1 MKIAILATDD
11 REYRK
16 DYSAPRPYFGSAVQA
31 LVQGLPSV
39 PEAEF
44 HIVCCLRQ
52 PVTHTPKLAPN
63 VFYHSLLVPRLG
75 WTKTLYSGCSRAA
88 RRKLREIEPDLVHG
102 QGTERDCAVSAV
114 RSGFP
119 NLITLHGYMQAIAK
133 ALKAPFFSFHTLQAR
148 LEAWTIPRAGGII
161 CLTNYARS
169 RVKGRTP
176 RTWILPNAVNESF
189 FSVERAPQTTRD
201 IVCVG
206 TISRLK
212 NQNFLIRALE
222 PLAAQHRFRLV
233 FLGEGIPSDAYFD
246 EFKALIKERPWCS
259 FQGHKQPDEVKN
271 YLRSAWFLITVSRE
285 ENCPMV
291 ILEAMAVGL
300 AVAASR
306 VGGIP
311 DLVEDGVNGVMLDPE
326 NADSIRAAVLKFLN
340 SPPFV
345 QQLAFEGHKRA
356 RERHHPAA
364 IARKHLDIYRE
375 FMAGPR
381 PQGSG
386 VP

>member
-16 DYSAPRPYFGSAVQA
+16 DYGAPLPYFGTAVQA
-31 LVQGLPSV
+31 LFQGLPSL

-44 HIVCCLRQ
+44 HFVCCLKQ
-52 PVTHTPKLAPN
+52 PVANTPKLAPN
-63 VFYHSLLVPRLG
+63 VFYHPLIPSRHG
-75 WTKTLYSGCSRAA
+75 WAKTLYLGCSRAA
-88 RRKLREIEPDLVHG
+88 RRKLLEIQPDLVHG

-114 RSGFP
+114 RSRFP
-119 NLITLHGYMQAIAK
+119 NIITLHGYMQATAK
-133 ALKAPFFSFHTLQAR
+133 ALNAPFFSFHTLQSR

-169 RVKGRTP
+169 RVQGRTP

-189 FSVERAPQTTRD
+189 FAVQRSAETSRD
-201 IVCVG
+201 ILCIG

-222 PLAAQHRFRLV
+222 PLAAQHKFRLV
-233 FLGEGIPSDAYFD
+233 FLGEGIPGDSYFD
-246 EFKALIKERPWCS
+246 EFKALVKDRPWCS
-259 FQGHKQPDEVKN
+259 FEGHKNQEQVKE
-271 YLRSAWFLITVSRE
+271 YLRAGWFLITASRE

-311 DLVEDGVNGVMLDPE
+311 DLVEDDVNGVMFDPE
-326 NADSIRAAVLKFLN
+326 NAASIQSAVSKLLTDPGYAERLAA
-340 SPPFV
+340 
-345 QQLAFEGHKRA
+345 EGNKRA
-356 RERHHPAA
+356 KERHHPAA
-364 IARKHLDIYRE
+364 IARKHLEIYHE
-375 FMAGPR
+375 FLGENLRSMR
-381 PQGSG
+381 
-386 VP
+386 